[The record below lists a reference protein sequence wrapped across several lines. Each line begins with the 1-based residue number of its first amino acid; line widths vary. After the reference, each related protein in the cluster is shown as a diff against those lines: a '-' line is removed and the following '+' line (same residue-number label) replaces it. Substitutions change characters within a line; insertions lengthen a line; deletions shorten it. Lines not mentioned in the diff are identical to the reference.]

1 MEIVNILA
9 QAIMYS
15 LPAGLVLLAVR
26 SVLSLQIKKEQ
37 STRELQI
44 RAEVLKQNFPLRMA
58 AYERGVLFLERISP
72 QHIILRQP
80 PANQTAEAYHNE
92 LNFAIRSEF
101 EHNIAQ
107 QVYMTTHAWAALA
120 NAKDKT
126 LALIFNVLQELPPN
140 SNAFSLANGV
150 IEALRE
156 EEELPETQQAI
167 LVLKEDTN
175 GFFKL

>member
-1 MEIVNILA
+1 M
-9 QAIMYS
+9 
-15 LPAGLVLLAVR
+15 
-26 SVLSLQIKKEQ
+26 
-37 STRELQI
+37 REMQVK
-44 RAEVLKQNFPLRMA
+44 AEVLKQNFPLRMA

-80 PANQTAEAYHNE
+80 PTAGQTAEQYHNE

-120 NAKDKT
+120 GAKDKT
-126 LALIFNVLQELPPN
+126 LALIFTVLQELPPN
-140 SNAFSLANGV
+140 SNGFALANGV
-150 IEALRE
+150 IENLRE

-175 GFFKL
+175 SFFKL